1 MAATR
6 KKIPLITEDATLNIA
21 AGKTLDISGADV
33 SIVGSGAAVITF
45 PSTTST
51 LAKITDITGTN
62 SNTNTGDQTSIVGIT
77 GTKAQFDTAV
87 TDGNITYDGDAP
99 TAHKAS
105 HEDGGADEISIAG
118 LAGTPADLSTHE
130 SDTTTH
136 GTTGDIVGT
145 TDTQTLTNK
154 TLNNTNNTV
163 APSHPYSAKAYLTG
177 TDQTLT
183 TGTYTKVELNA
194 EAWDLNSDFDLVNHK
209 YVVPVTGIYQI
220 NAMIRWDAT
229 ADVSYDMLI
238 RIGADNNFLF
248 DFGQASKTG
257 AFSTKASC
265 KLLLTANDEIALFAR
280 QSSGGNSVID
290 AGGEAFTFLDIELTN
305 LKTT

>member
-1 MAATR
+1 MSVR
-6 KKIPLITEDATLNIA
+6 KKIPLITADATLNIA

-136 GTTGDIVGT
+136 GTNWRYCRHYRH
-145 TDTQTLTNK
+145 TDF
-154 TLNNTNNTV
+154 
-163 APSHPYSAKAYLTG
+163 
-177 TDQTLT
+177 
-183 TGTYTKVELNA
+183 E
-194 EAWDLNSDFDLVNHK
+194 
-209 YVVPVTGIYQI
+209 
-220 NAMIRWDAT
+220 
-229 ADVSYDMLI
+229 LI
-238 RIGADNNFLF
+238 RP
-248 DFGQASKTG
+248 
-257 AFSTKASC
+257 
-265 KLLLTANDEIALFAR
+265 
-280 QSSGGNSVID
+280 
-290 AGGEAFTFLDIELTN
+290 
-305 LKTT
+305 